1 MKSGIVRRIDELG
14 RVVIPKE
21 IRKTMRIREG
31 EELEIF
37 VDDDKNLVLKKYS
50 PFAGLKEISEAFISA
65 VQKTTDSDAVVF
77 DTQKVVAATEKYRSA
92 LLGKEVSD
100 ELQKIISD
108 RKKVVLR
115 GSSCVFVADENFE
128 ATEQIICPI
137 NSMGELLGGVMF
149 FRTDGILG
157 GLDVKLC
164 DFTADFFRCI
174 NVQ

>member
-65 VQKTTDSDAVVF
+65 VQKTTDSEAVVF
-77 DTQKVVAATEKYRSA
+77 DTQKVVAATEKYRSFPPA
-92 LLGKEVSD
+92 RMAVTFVKPYLST
-100 ELQKIISD
+100 IS
-108 RKKVVLR
+108 
-115 GSSCVFVADENFE
+115 S
-128 ATEQIICPI
+128 
-137 NSMGELLGGVMF
+137 
-149 FRTDGILG
+149 
-157 GLDVKLC
+157 
-164 DFTADFFRCI
+164 FT
-174 NVQ
+174 

>member
-65 VQKTTDSDAVVF
+65 VQKTTDSEAVVF
-77 DTQKVVAATEKYRSA
+77 DTQ
-92 LLGKEVSD
+92 
-100 ELQKIISD
+100 
-108 RKKVVLR
+108 KVVLR